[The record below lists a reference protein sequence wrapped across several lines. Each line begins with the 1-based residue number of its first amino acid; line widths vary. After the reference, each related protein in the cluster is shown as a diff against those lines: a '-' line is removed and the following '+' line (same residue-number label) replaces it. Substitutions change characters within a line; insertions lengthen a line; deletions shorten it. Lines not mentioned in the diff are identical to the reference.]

1 MAGKFKSLKALALC
15 IGLSLAVTACSS
27 TTDNGLKLGQRHPAV
42 PGSQK
47 DFSLNVGDRIFFST
61 DITTLNEPSK
71 EILRRQAAWLKLYPS
86 VRIRVEGH
94 ADERGTREYN
104 IGLSAR
110 RSSAT
115 RAYLISQGLNPS
127 RLETISFGK
136 ERPVALCDAESCWT
150 KNRRAVT
157 VVTAGAVPG

>member
-1 MAGKFKSLKALALC
+1 MMGGTSIIRVLALSLVLG
-15 IGLSLAVTACSS
+15 IGVSACSS
-27 TTDNGLKLGQRHPAV
+27 KPDTGLGVGQRVPAV

-47 DFSLNVGDRIFFST
+47 DFAVNVGDRIYFPT
-61 DITTLNEPSK
+61 DTTNLNEKSK

-104 IGLSAR
+104 IALSAR

-115 RAYLISQGLNPS
+115 KAFLIAQGVSPA
-127 RLETISFGK
+127 RLGTISFGK
-136 ERPVALCDAESCWT
+136 ERPVALCDAESCWGQ
-150 KNRRAVT
+150 NRRAVT
-157 VVTAGAVPG
+157 VVVSGAVTG